1 MACGIC
7 LEPVLAA
14 GAPER
19 RFGLLTA
26 CTHAFCLGCIRA
38 WRARLDL
45 PRETVRSCPLCRR
58 PSFLVIPSGRLVTD
72 AARKAAASAAY
83 ARTTARIPC
92 RHYDGGRGDCP
103 FGSSCH
109 YAHIRPDGT
118 EHVYT
123 RPPLRIDADG
133 GVSVKRAAR
142 LSDFIFG

>member
-1 MACGIC
+1 MPRRTALG
-7 LEPVLAA
+7 LLSLAEP
-14 GAPER
+14 PER
-19 RFGLLTA
+19 TA
-26 CTHAFCLGCIRA
+26 
-38 WRARLDL
+38 
-45 PRETVRSCPLCRR
+45 PRP
-58 PSFLVIPSGRLVTD
+58 G
-72 AARKAAASAAY
+72 KAAASAAY